1 MTIFYQVLA
10 IGLVAGVAGGMF
22 GLGGGAIMVPA
33 LVLLLAFEQ
42 KSAQGM
48 SIVAQ
53 ILPIGLLGAIAYYRS
68 GNLTASGVK
77 WGLVLA
83 LGLLIGNLAGAM
95 LANQSFITND
105 MMKKLYGVFLLLIAA
120 RYLLWK

>member
-1 MTIFYQVLA
+1 MTLFYQVLL
-10 IGLVAGVAGGMF
+10 IGLVAGIAGGLF

-33 LVLLLAFEQ
+33 MVFLLDFPQ
-42 KSAQGM
+42 KMAQGS

-53 ILPIGLLGAIAYYRS
+53 ILPIGLLGAITYYQK
-68 GNLTASGVK
+68 GNLDKVGVK

-83 LGLLIGNLAGAM
+83 LGLLIGNLLGAM
-95 LANQSFITND
+95 AANQKCITD
-105 MMKKLYGVFLLLIAA
+105 EMMKKAYGVFLLVIAA